1 MTALFFILYYISVRV
16 KKTKKKH
23 DKSNTRLNI
32 NTSKILAKFYI
43 QQQKKEVKTTS
54 IQNWFWS
61 FTPKSNTD
69 LWFKTW
75 STAVC
80 FLLKFNKLKFTCDK
94 QGHNYRLQSQIWM
107 RHYLNNIKKIIMR
120 RGSQLWSHFF
130 GLILLVRN
138 YATKKNYRFSDLSIS
153 RDWNVFKI
161 TLFQD
166 SRYIISKWTSKRNWK
181 IKFKYITSN
190 ELMGLHQQKRTKRTG
205 LTYCCFITIFWNH
218 NYKIAKSYS
227 WWRQ

>member
-1 MTALFFILYYISVRV
+1 MTALFFILYCISVRV

-107 RHYLNNIKKIIMR
+107 RHYLNSIKKIIMR

-130 GLILLVRN
+130 GLILLVHN
-138 YATKKNYRFSDLSIS
+138 YATKEITGSAICWYQEIEMFLRLLYFNIQGIS
-153 RDWNVFKI
+153 FLNGRPKEI
-161 TLFQD
+161 G
-166 SRYIISKWTSKRNWK
+166 K
-181 IKFKYITSN
+181 
-190 ELMGLHQQKRTKRTG
+190 
-205 LTYCCFITIFWNH
+205 
-218 NYKIAKSYS
+218 
-227 WWRQ
+227 